1 MSGQAL
7 GHTLILL
14 LLVSCLK
21 TSALPASQRPIDSL
35 RMALSKAGSDS
46 VRIVLSMQ
54 LSQAYQS
61 VDNNLAIEYA
71 QKAVVLS
78 EKSGTVTQLL
88 EALRNTVTLTFF
100 IGLTDVAADYLSR
113 HLTLAEKS
121 GNKLELG
128 YGYFNMGGF
137 QLILGDHERSVVL
150 FEKSKKILES
160 HYKEVGSPVPSS
172 LYSSYYNNL
181 GNYEMGKG
189 RLPAAELYFIKAI
202 SYGRQ
207 DTATLF
213 RLSQALSN
221 YANVL
226 IQKKDY
232 DAALKVLEENM
243 AVAKKKNDN
252 ISECTAM
259 RFIGNIHEQRG
270 AFDSAIQTYH
280 TAYAIAIRYDLLSTK
295 LFLSESIYKL
305 YKRIGN
311 ADSALFYIDIN
322 NNYQRQTKLEE
333 ARAHIIR
340 QDLISE
346 FREREKA
353 LERENKLG
361 SRVYILII
369 TLALVLS
376 IGLAL
381 YSFRTG
387 KRYRSTAMA
396 KTDLEQRAEKM
407 SIEQELLRTEIVQKD
422 QQIATQVMHAVQR
435 NDKPGNMV
443 HGLQTDRTIAENAEI
458 VRKLI
463 NQIEDSGKENLWAD
477 FEMRFQQV
485 HTGFYDRLL
494 KEYPDLTVNE
504 RRLCAFLRLDMTTK
518 EISRLTGQSVRAIG
532 LARIRLRRKLNLT
545 HTETDLFQYLSSI

>member
-1 MSGQAL
+1 MSGQTL

-21 TSALPASQRPIDSL
+21 TIALPASQRPIDSL
-35 RMALSKAGSDS
+35 RNALSKAGSDS
-46 VRIVLSMQ
+46 ARIDLSMQ

-78 EKSGTVTQLL
+78 EKAGTVTQLL

-137 QLILGDHERSVVL
+137 QLILGDQERAVVL

-160 HYKEVGSPVPSS
+160 HYKEIGSPVPGS

-207 DTATLF
+207 DTANPF

-226 IQKKDY
+226 IQKKDFE
-232 DAALKVLEENM
+232 AAMKVLEENM
-243 AVAKKKNDN
+243 VIAKKTNDN

-270 AFDSAIQTYH
+270 AFDSAIQTFH
-280 TAYAIAIRYDLLSTK
+280 TAYANAIRHDLLSTK
-295 LFLSESIYKL
+295 LFLLESIYEL

-311 ADSALFYIDIN
+311 ADSALFYIDIY
-322 NNYQRQTKLEE
+322 NNYQRQSKLEE
-333 ARAHIIR
+333 ARDQIIR
-340 QDLISE
+340 QDLSSE

-353 LERENKLG
+353 LERKNLLG
-361 SRVYILII
+361 NRLYILII
-369 TLALVLS
+369 TLAIVLS

-381 YSFRTG
+381 YSFRTS
-387 KRYRSTAMA
+387 KRFRSNALV
-396 KTDLEQRAEKM
+396 KTDLEHKAEKM
-407 SIEQELLRTEIVQKD
+407 SIEQELLRTEIDQKD
-422 QQIATQVMHAVQR
+422 KQIATQIKHAIEQ
-435 NDKPGNMV
+435 NDKIDHMV
-443 HGLQTDRTIAENAEI
+443 HDLQAEGSNHENSEL
-458 VRKLI
+458 VGKLI
-463 NQIEDSGKENLWAD
+463 TQLEHFDKDNMWAE
-477 FEMRFQQV
+477 FEIRFLQV
-485 HTGFYDRLL
+485 HTAFYDRLMNRH
-494 KEYPDLTVNE
+494 PDLTVNE

-545 HTETDLFQYLSSI
+545 HTETDLFQHLSSI

>member
-1 MSGQAL
+1 MSRQAL
-7 GHTLILL
+7 GHSFILL
-14 LLVSCLK
+14 LLVSSF
-21 TSALPASQRPIDSL
+21 TTFALPASQRPIDSL
-35 RMALSKAGSDS
+35 RNALSKAGSDS
-46 VRIVLSMQ
+46 ARIDLSMQ

-78 EKSGTVTQLL
+78 EKAGTVTQLL

-137 QLILGDHERSVVL
+137 QLILGDQERAVVL

-160 HYKEVGSPVPSS
+160 HYKEIGSPVPGS

-189 RLPAAELYFIKAI
+189 RLAAAEMHFIKAI

-207 DTATLF
+207 DTANPF

-221 YANVL
+221 CANVL
-226 IQKKDY
+226 IQKKDFE
-232 DAALKVLEENM
+232 AALKVLQENM
-243 AVAKKKNDN
+243 AIAINKNDN
-252 ISECTAM
+252 LSECTAM
-259 RFIGNIHEQRG
+259 KFIGNIHEQRG
-270 AFDSAIQTYH
+270 AFDSAMQTYQA
-280 TAYAIAIRYDLLSTK
+280 AYEIAIRNDLLSTK
-295 LFLSESIYKL
+295 LFLSESIYEL

-311 ADSALFYIDIN
+311 ADSALFYIDIY
-322 NNYQRQTKLEE
+322 NNYQRQSKLEE
-333 ARAHIIR
+333 ARDQIIR
-340 QDLISE
+340 QDLSSE

-353 LERENKLG
+353 LERKNLLG
-361 SRVYILII
+361 NRLYILII
-369 TLALVLS
+369 TLAIVLS

-381 YSFRTG
+381 YSFRTS
-387 KRYRSTAMA
+387 KRFRSNALL
-396 KTDLEQRAEKM
+396 KTDLEHKAEKM
-407 SIEQELLRTEIVQKD
+407 TIAQESLRAEIDQKD
-422 QQIATQVMHAVQR
+422 KQIAAQIMHETLQNVR
-435 NDKPGNMV
+435 IGNMV
-443 HGLQTDRTIAENAEI
+443 HDLHADQSTQENSEL

-463 NQIEDSGKENLWAD
+463 NQLEDSGKENKWSD
-477 FEMRFQQV
+477 FEIRFQQV
-485 HTGFYDRLL
+485 HTGFYDRLM

-518 EISRLTGQSVRAIG
+518 EISRLTGQSVRSIG

-545 HTETDLFQYLSSI
+545 HTETDLFQHLSSI